1 MPHQVMDFTDTAE
14 LQRLRECCAWAR
26 TFLREAGRE
35 LTGSKNDYRLA
46 AIQLKAVLN
55 GLARK

>member
-1 MPHQVMDFTDTAE
+1 MDFTDTAE